1 MRLTE
6 REARPPQGTVNG
18 GSHGAPCVRAW
29 CPLLGLTSCA
39 HARYALDR
47 SSVGR
52 LVRRA
57 ARASREGQAHRLA
70 RCWALPFEPRRLSRA
85 SAAERWPSRA
95 CRAGARV
102 LSCDRTTPS
111 LATKHAMTATAF
123 SETALGCPASERT
136 SAVAAGVQHRAG
148 CWRASRGH
156 RVRVLIGCTRARPA
170 SAAIGACLRPTGW
183 TGEALAMRRASR
195 PRRSLVRRMFRP
207 NLRDGRREGGG
218 ARKGHR

>member
-1 MRLTE
+1 MLHVFE
-6 REARPPQGTVNG
+6 PGVPSLDSPAARTRGTHSIV
-18 GSHGAPCVRAW
+18 AA
-29 CPLLGLTSCA
+29 LGDSCA
-39 HARYALDR
+39 APPCLT
-47 SSVGR
+47 GR
-52 LVRRA
+52 PGSLPR
-57 ARASREGQAHRLA
+57 